1 MNTLSCRAILR
12 HTMKADDFK
21 DFKNALEEAKANM
34 ASSSASFN
42 ESIRQA
48 YTAKR
53 NQRKAI
59 SASIFSREDMLK
71 QRQLAELLQGMRV
84 PV

>member
-1 MNTLSCRAILR
+1 
-12 HTMKADDFK
+12 MKADDFK

-48 YTAKR
+48 YSAKR
-53 NQRKAI
+53 NQRKVINANT
-59 SASIFSREDMLK
+59 SSREDMLK
-71 QRQLAELLQGMRV
+71 KRQLAELLQGMRI

>member
-1 MNTLSCRAILR
+1 
-12 HTMKADDFK
+12 MKADDFK

-42 ESIRQA
+42 ESIRQS
-48 YTAKR
+48 YSAKR

-59 SASIFSREDMLK
+59 SASTSAREDMLK
-71 QRQLAELLQGMRV
+71 KRQLAELLQAMRV

>member
-21 DFKNALEEAKANM
+21 DFKNALEEAKSNM
-34 ASSSASFN
+34 VSSSVGFN

-48 YTAKR
+48 YSVKR

-59 SASIFSREDMLK
+59 NSSTSAREDMLK
-71 QRQLAELLQGMRV
+71 RRQLAELLQGMRV
-84 PV
+84 PM

>member
-1 MNTLSCRAILR
+1 MNTLSCHAILR

-34 ASSSASFN
+34 VSSSASFN

-59 SASIFSREDMLK
+59 NANTSAREDMLK
-71 QRQLAELLQGMRV
+71 KRQLAELLQGMRI

>member
-34 ASSSASFN
+34 ASSSVGFN

-48 YTAKR
+48 YSAKR

-59 SASIFSREDMLK
+59 SADISSREDMLK
-71 QRQLAELLQGMRV
+71 RRQLAELLQGMRI

>member
-1 MNTLSCRAILR
+1 
-12 HTMKADDFK
+12 MKADDFK

-71 QRQLAELLQGMRV
+71 KRQLAELLQGMRI
-84 PV
+84 PM

>member
-1 MNTLSCRAILR
+1 
-12 HTMKADDFK
+12 MKADNFK
-21 DFKNALEEAKANM
+21 DFKNALEEAKTNM

-71 QRQLAELLQGMRV
+71 KRQLAELLQGMRI

>member
-1 MNTLSCRAILR
+1 
-12 HTMKADDFK
+12 MKADDFK
-21 DFKNALEEAKANM
+21 DFKNALEEAKSSM
-34 ASSSASFN
+34 ASSSAGFN

-48 YTAKR
+48 YSAKR

-59 SASIFSREDMLK
+59 NANASVREDMLK
-71 QRQLAELLQGMRV
+71 RRQLAELLQGMRV

>member
-21 DFKNALEEAKANM
+21 DFKNALEEAKSSM
-34 ASSSASFN
+34 ASSSAGFN

-48 YTAKR
+48 YAVKR

-59 SASIFSREDMLK
+59 STSAIAREDMLK
-71 QRQLAELLQGMRV
+71 RRQLAELLQGMQI

>member
-1 MNTLSCRAILR
+1 
-12 HTMKADDFK
+12 MKADDFK
-21 DFKNALEEAKANM
+21 DFKNALEEAKTNM

-71 QRQLAELLQGMRV
+71 KRQLAELLQGMRI

>member
-21 DFKNALEEAKANM
+21 DFKNALEEAKSNM
-34 ASSSASFN
+34 ASSSVGFN

-48 YTAKR
+48 YAVKR

-59 SASIFSREDMLK
+59 NANTSALEDMLK
-71 QRQLAELLQGMRV
+71 RRQLVELLQGMRV

>member
-1 MNTLSCRAILR
+1 
-12 HTMKADDFK
+12 MKADDFK
-21 DFKNALEEAKANM
+21 DFKNALEEAKVNM

-48 YTAKR
+48 YSAKR
-53 NQRKAI
+53 NQRKSI
-59 SASIFSREDMLK
+59 SASTSAREDMLK
-71 QRQLAELLQGMRV
+71 KRQLAELLQGMRV